1 MEIGIAPDE
10 GADIQRKL
18 MFDPRYHDT
27 DVLIETVPPN
37 LLDFQALP
45 RIAAQIQSSV
55 HAGTAIEAF
64 VEHLRRATHRPAEYG
79 IELDGVDIGELV
91 LTGASPRGMSMLVR
105 AAKVA
110 AWLGG
115 ERDLSPDH
123 LRSVFHEVV
132 AHRVFF
138 TPIYEL
144 QRARLGPA
152 FTEAVLRR
160 VPAP

>member
-1 MEIGIAPDE
+1 MA
-10 GADIQRKL
+10 
-18 MFDPRYHDT
+18 
-27 DVLIETVPPN
+27 
-37 LLDFQALP
+37 
-45 RIAAQIQSSV
+45 
-55 HAGTAIEAF
+55 
-64 VEHLRRATHRPAEYG
+64 
-79 IELDGVDIGELV
+79 ELV

-115 ERDLSPDH
+115 ERDLTPEH
-123 LRSVFHEVV
+123 LRGVFHEVV

-144 QRARLGPA
+144 QRARLGRA
-152 FTEAVLRR
+152 FSDAVLRR